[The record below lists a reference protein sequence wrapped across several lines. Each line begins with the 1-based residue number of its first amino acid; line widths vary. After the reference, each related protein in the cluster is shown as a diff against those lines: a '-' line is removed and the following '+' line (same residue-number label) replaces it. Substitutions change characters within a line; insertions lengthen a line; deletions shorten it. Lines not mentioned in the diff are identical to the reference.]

1 MKHPLLAS
9 AAWLLCWCAAAQPK
23 AAIDSIEKLLPTQK
37 DSTLCQSYN
46 ELTWLY
52 RTVDRQKA
60 IGYGEQAVALAQKT
74 GFLKGEAQAYNDLGI
89 LYMDQLE
96 MTRAKDMYRKSM
108 QLRQSMN
115 DEKGMAGLHL
125 KLGIIYNKEG
135 YYDSALGAGQRAL
148 ALYEKLN
155 DSFAIATALNN
166 IGSVNSHVGN
176 VDGALRY
183 HTRALAIREA
193 INDVAGMAASY
204 VNVGN
209 AYVLLSQFQAAI
221 PYLEK
226 AEAYCRA
233 INQYEF
239 LASALN
245 NLGICYLSLQQFGKA
260 RPFAEE
266 AYDIRSQLDDRRGLV
281 NSSNVLARI
290 YTGLKDYLAAEQVL
304 QKALVLTDSMESN
317 LQERVKI
324 YEALSTTYEASG
336 QYSKALQA
344 ERLRLKYTDSLQVT
358 DMNARFT
365 EMETRYQTLEKEKK
379 IREQE
384 FSIAKRNYW
393 IAGIAGLLVLGGLLG
408 FSYYKRFKLR
418 KEKELQTRLMQQQEA
433 ATKAVM
439 EAEENERRRIAA
451 ELHDGVGQMMSAAR
465 MNLSALESELASL
478 SPDEKTRLEKITSM
492 VDESCKEVRAV
503 SHHMMPNALLKKGL
517 AAAVR
522 EFVDKIDSRVLKVT
536 LHTEGLNDRI
546 EANTETMLYRV
557 MQECINNVIKHSG
570 AQQLDLSLINDADG
584 LSITIEDNGKGFDV
598 QAALAQDGIGLKN
611 INTRIAFLKGEVEW
625 DSQPGRGTVVSIHV
639 PPATSISSPQL

>member
-1 MKHPLLAS
+1 MKKQLLACT
-9 AAWLLCWCAAAQPK
+9 AWLLCMCATAQPK
-23 AAIDSIEKLLPTQK
+23 AAIDSIEKLLPAQK
-37 DSTLCQSYN
+37 DSTLCMSYN

-52 RTVDRQKA
+52 RTVNRQQAIAYGEKA
-60 IGYGEQAVALAQKT
+60 IALAQKT

-96 MTRAKDMYRKSM
+96 MTRAKDMYRKSL

-115 DEKGMAGLHL
+115 DEKGTAAVHL
-125 KLGIIYNKEG
+125 KMGIVYNKEG
-135 YYDSALGAGQRAL
+135 FYDSALGAGQRAL

-209 AYVLLSQFQAAI
+209 AYVLLNQFQAAI

-245 NLGICYLSLQQFGKA
+245 NLGICYLSLQQYGKA
-260 RPFAEE
+260 RPYAEE

-290 YTGLKDYLAAEQVL
+290 YTGLKDYPAAEEVL

-384 FSIAKRNYW
+384 FAIAKRNYW
-393 IAGIAGLLVLGGLLG
+393 IAGIAGLLVLGGMLG
-408 FSYYKRFKLR
+408 YSYYKRFKLR
-418 KEKELQTRLMQQQEA
+418 KEKELQTQLMQQQEA

-451 ELHDGVGQMMSAAR
+451 ELHDGVCQMMSAAR

-503 SHHMMPNALLKKGL
+503 SHNMMPNALLKKGL

-536 LHTEGLNDRI
+536 LHTEGLNERI

-557 MQECINNVIKHSG
+557 IQECINNVIKHSG
-570 AQQLDLSLINDADG
+570 AHQLDLSLINDTDG

-598 QAALAQDGIGLKN
+598 NTALAQDGIGLKN
-611 INTRIAFLKGEVEW
+611 INTRVAFLKGEVEW

-639 PPATSISSPQL
+639 PPAASFIAP